1 MQTRLG
7 TQGFFFKRRWEFTQS
22 STLQIL
28 PPVCLRDAAVASLS
42 ILHSS
47 PRSLGRG
54 YRPLTCPPASH
65 DGQAGHLCLPLL
77 NEATKSH
84 SSYLCGSSSSSLGE
98 RHGHVPGGAL
108 QTEERL
114 PASLPS
120 WTALR
125 SPQQPGCHIPSRLKA
140 PPPEPPQWLRDA
152 PPPPAGGAETG
163 PARRECAR
171 LHSEQRRGNN
181 LAVHSLS
188 ISRYGWLQALITAA
202 GAQRRRQ
209 EATAWDTEEM
219 LLSAGS
225 GLRLEVSGDGAED
238 TTPLKRDVPNTN
250 G

>member
-125 SPQQPGCHIPSRLKA
+125 SPQQPGGHVPSGLKA
-140 PPPEPPQWLRDA
+140 PPLNPRSGSGT
-152 PPPPAGGAETG
+152 PPPPQLVERKLGQRAGNARGSTQSKGVETT
-163 PARRECAR
+163 
-171 LHSEQRRGNN
+171 SQ
-181 LAVHSLS
+181 S
-188 ISRYGWLQALITAA
+188 TA
-202 GAQRRRQ
+202 
-209 EATAWDTEEM
+209 
-219 LLSAGS
+219 
-225 GLRLEVSGDGAED
+225 
-238 TTPLKRDVPNTN
+238 
-250 G
+250 